1 MSPPLEKTQSTQ
13 ATGQLLQ
20 EGISNAFDKKKYRD
34 VVGYVFAPISQDELK
49 YYCLIIFTVIG
60 TTLTYFVPN
69 IVSTICISL
78 ISIILCMFIA
88 TFIWMWT
95 ILPNFKR
102 VEFIRRIQDVFKF
115 GFQSYLEKSNEEQ
128 KKLVKHKF

>member
-1 MSPPLEKTQSTQ
+1 MTHQRKKS
-13 ATGQLLQ
+13 Q
-20 EGISNAFDKKKYRD
+20 EGIGETNTINQKNYKDII
-34 VVGYVFAPISQDELK
+34 GYIFAPISQDELK

-69 IVSTICISL
+69 LISTICISL

-95 ILPNFKR
+95 VLPNYKR
-102 VEFIRRIQDVFKF
+102 VQMIKRIQDIFKY
-115 GFQSYLEKSNEEQ
+115 GLQSYLEKTEDE
-128 KKLVKHKF
+128 KKN

>member
-1 MSPPLEKTQSTQ
+1 MTTPNKQSKQ
-13 ATGQLLQ
+13 FQ
-20 EGISNAFDKKKYRD
+20 EEGVMNSNMLNNNNYKDIM
-34 VVGYVFAPISQDELK
+34 GYIFAPISQDELK

-69 IVSTICISL
+69 LISTICISL

-95 ILPNFKR
+95 VLPDYKR
-102 VEFIRRIQDVFKF
+102 MQMIQRIQDVFKY
-115 GFQSYLEKSNEEQ
+115 GLHSYLEKTDNE
-128 KKLVKHKF
+128 KKNPVKHNF